1 VSKKIPNVA
10 LRNIESLKRMKIFV
24 PNQGQVQGHLIAEAI
39 QDAAKPSQYLG
50 RNLAAQIDGSANV
63 PNAPS
68 GIQAKH
74 LGGGLVDVA
83 ITDQAKHPAINYF
96 VEVADNPG
104 FRNSRVVQSS
114 PSRNGLVTLPNGTWH
129 IRAYSQYQY
138 SGSPSNSNQN
148 PPSTSVMVTGSIASE
163 SLLNSQGSGTGNG
176 QTPGSGFGE
185 L

>member
-1 VSKKIPNVA
+1 MSKKIPNVA

-74 LGGGLVDVA
+74 LGGGMIDVS
-83 ITDQAKHPAINYF
+83 ISDQAQHPATNYF
-96 VEVADNPG
+96 VELADNPG
-104 FRNSRVVQSS
+104 SR
-114 PSRNGLVTLPNGTWH
+114 GLVWSIPVHQEMHSLGLSLMATGTFEPIPNSSTADRKPTATVILLP
-129 IRAYSQYQY
+129 RK
-138 SGSPSNSNQN
+138 
-148 PPSTSVMVTGSIASE
+148 
-163 SLLNSQGSGTGNG
+163 
-176 QTPGSGFGE
+176 
-185 L
+185 